1 MTVGTEL
8 APGPNAVD
16 ITPTKDAGIM
26 KEIKVIKDFILL
38 TCVVIS
44 SLCLGRFLGKFYL
57 HGFMNTEE
65 TDYFSTT
72 DLCRWRAR
80 VKASHGQGTR
90 CTSTTP
96 APSPTGRP
104 MNLIEL
110 PSWPRTLVQ
119 FSGQNLTRLETG
131 ASSFHSTSARNG
143 PCSARRPL
151 ACLTT

>member
-38 TCVVIS
+38 TCVVTTP
-44 SLCLGRFLGKFYL
+44 LCLGRFLGAFYL

-80 VKASHGQGTR
+80 AKASHGQGTR

-104 MNLIEL
+104 MNFILKM
-110 PSWPRTLVQ
+110 PPP
-119 FSGQNLTRLETG
+119 GDPALT
-131 ASSFHSTSARNG
+131 FNFQVKI
-143 PCSARRPL
+143 
-151 ACLTT
+151 